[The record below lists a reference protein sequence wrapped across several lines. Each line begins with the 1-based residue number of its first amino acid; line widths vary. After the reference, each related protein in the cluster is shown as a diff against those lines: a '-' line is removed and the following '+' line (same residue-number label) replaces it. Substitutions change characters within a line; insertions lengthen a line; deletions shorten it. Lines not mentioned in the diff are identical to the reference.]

1 MIILEL
7 SIFLLSVIFIS
18 FSLAGLGSLIN
29 FELNRNFFEEIFLG
43 FVIVA
48 LVITFTHFFFK
59 INFLISLLVF
69 LVGLFLF
76 YKNKNSFD
84 FLKKKKNLLYL
95 FLIIFLIPMFISQ
108 KYHEDF
114 GYYHLPYSLA
124 LIEEKIIFGFANID
138 KPFVY
143 NSIWLNLNP
152 IFFLKDNNF
161 NFQTLP
167 VFLLFIIFIIFS
179 LNKILEKKSIKIS
192 DFYLALVVFYF
203 LLKFTRISEFGVDI
217 PAVIFSVLGIY
228 YFIKFYEV
236 NETKKSFCFYLNL
249 IYSIFSVL
257 IKFSTI
263 PILIFTIYLYFSNFK
278 TQKFNIFRKKF
289 FLIYFLCLCYFT
301 QQFVYTGCFIFPSN
315 LTCLNVSWFNSDYL
329 NLSKQLEL
337 TNKGFYHVKDN
348 FSPDEYLSNFKWFL
362 FWIKR
367 NSIEII
373 EHLITIFLPIVFFLF
388 TLKKKKEK
396 YLTFK
401 KKTIF
406 LFFVIISLVYWLNFS
421 PVVRFATHIFIILV
435 FLSLIN
441 IFSLKEFSKTKF
453 LIFVLVFLIFNVS
466 KNVLR
471 IIKTENIFLGI
482 QKVENNYIQN
492 RDISNEHI
500 NVYYPDIKNN
510 NKNGWQGR
518 LCWNTPFI
526 CSYNELGVSKKN
538 GYLIIK
544 KIKN

>member
-7 SIFLLSVIFIS
+7 SIFLISIILLS
-18 FSLAGLGSLIN
+18 FSFAGFGSLIS

-48 LVITFTHFFFK
+48 LVITLTHFFFK

-84 FLKKKKNLLYL
+84 FLKKKINLRYL

-124 LIEEKIIFGFANID
+124 LIEEKIVFGFANID

-152 IFFLKDNNF
+152 IFFLKNNNF

-179 LNKILEKKSIKIS
+179 LNKILEKQSIKIS
-192 DFYLALVVFYF
+192 DFYLVLVIFYF

-236 NETKKSFCFYLNL
+236 NETKKNFCFYLNFTF
-249 IYSIFSVL
+249 SIFSVL

-263 PILIFTIYLYFSNFK
+263 PILIFTIYLYLSNFK

-301 QQFVYTGCFIFPSN
+301 QQFIYTGCFIFPSN

-337 TNKGFYHVKDN
+337 TNKGFYNVKDN
-348 FSPDEYLSNFKWFL
+348 FSPDEYLSNLKWFL

-373 EHLITIFLPIVFFLF
+373 EHLITIFLPTIFFLF
-388 TLKKKKEK
+388 TLRKKKEK
-396 YLTFK
+396 YLIFK

-406 LFFVIISLVYWLNFS
+406 LFFLIISLVYWLSFS
-421 PVVRFATHIFIILV
+421 PVVRFAIHIFIILA

-441 IFSLKEFSKTKF
+441 IFSLKEFSKKKF

-482 QKVENNYIQN
+482 QKVENRYILN
-492 RDISNEHI
+492 RDISNEYI
-500 NVYYPDIKNN
+500 DVYYPDIKNN
-510 NKNGWQGR
+510 KKNGWQGR